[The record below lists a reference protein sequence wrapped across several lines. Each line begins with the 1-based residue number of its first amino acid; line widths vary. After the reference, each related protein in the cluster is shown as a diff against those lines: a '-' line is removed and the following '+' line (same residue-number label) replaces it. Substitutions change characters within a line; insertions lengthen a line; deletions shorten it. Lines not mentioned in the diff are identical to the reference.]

1 MQINEARQ
9 QPRVY
14 TTNRATGPSMHL
26 ACAGLLDPLRFAR
39 CCVLQ
44 TQINTALQT
53 DIEVSGCSH
62 TVNNLVTRHWCDIC
76 RSGYSKH
83 PNKQPWVLARVTG
96 EPASAEPLQAIT
108 PANPPEAVVA
118 AQVQAFRC
126 AACGASESVLCWLA
140 SRQVPW
146 K

>member
-1 MQINEARQ
+1 MPASDL
-9 QPRVY
+9 PWFFVVK
-14 TTNRATGPSMHL
+14 L
-26 ACAGLLDPLRFAR
+26 ACSSITHLGLSFM
-39 CCVLQ
+39 CV
-44 TQINTALQT
+44 
-53 DIEVSGCSH
+53 V
-62 TVNNLVTRHWCDIC
+62 TVIMCHAAPHCAFLCC